1 MTSLV
6 TRNLSTIFSCQVSLS
21 ISLSLLPKWSNCISF
36 PFGRSRAVWVGIN
49 TIPLPSLQIVKHFI
63 QVGFS
68 WSDSLGVTEYRIR
81 EGQSDRPSL
90 GRQRPYR
97 ADSIDLAHSMSFIM
111 AVASSSGW
119 VRAILTLLLL
129 VVCLISNDTS
139 PLPSPLHTE
148 FWKITPISSS
158 VEVAFDSSSLLF
170 SGPLKGQALCL
181 LYLVCNL

>member
-6 TRNLSTIFSCQVSLS
+6 IRNLSTIFSCQVSLS

-129 VVCLISNDTS
+129 VVCLTMT
-139 PLPSPLHTE
+139 PLHSHLPYILSSGKSPQ
-148 FWKITPISSS
+148 FPALSRWLLIHPLSSS
-158 VEVAFDSSSLLF
+158 V
-170 SGPLKGQALCL
+170 AL
-181 LYLVCNL
+181 